1 MKNNRWFVLSFTMVL
16 FNLCLTKKLKTYLQN
31 LVFLLFFT
39 MFFDLGPETSWFHP
53 GILLILGGFSLIC
66 LTTLVLFLIRDQAG
80 AFCGFCIPNRR
91 EATVPPQRRPE
102 ESSSCG
108 ATRSQQPTGIRATGA
123 NVLGADS
130 HRTRSR
136 QLTVSIYRRIIA
148 GNCRLAKVA
157 QPWLHVISGA
167 C

>member
-1 MKNNRWFVLSFTMVL
+1 MV
-16 FNLCLTKKLKTYLQN
+16 FI
-31 LVFLLFFT
+31 VFL
-39 MFFDLGPETSWFHP
+39 ESSWFFLRFYNVFRF
-53 GILLILGGFSLIC
+53 GARNILVPSWYFIDLGGFSLIC